1 MTSRIQLRSVMRKR
15 MGVGDYRFGASLHRE
30 IAQPLG
36 VPFAGFRMTNDGSRD
51 CLARGVIN
59 APVMQGLDSELEC
72 EAQETCCLWIE
83 PLPIEVLSDRHCRN
97 TSARVATLI

>member
-51 CLARGVIN
+51 CLARGASMPQLCRAWTVNSN
-59 APVMQGLDSELEC
+59 ARPKRRVVSGSNLSPSRY
-72 EAQETCCLWIE
+72 CLIGIVE
-83 PLPIEVLSDRHCRN
+83 IRQLASPH
-97 TSARVATLI
+97 